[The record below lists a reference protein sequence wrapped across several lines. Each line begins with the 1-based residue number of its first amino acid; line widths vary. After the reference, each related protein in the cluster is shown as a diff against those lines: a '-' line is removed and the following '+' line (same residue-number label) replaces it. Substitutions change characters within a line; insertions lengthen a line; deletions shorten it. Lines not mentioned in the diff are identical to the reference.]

1 MQIHPVRNQIPTD
14 LAAQQA
20 QKAQE
25 AREAQR
31 PLSEKPVEQAAKA
44 AFYQAPDEYT
54 PQEPAEASGRYW
66 MDPSGEGPKVNFDQP
81 EKAPASKDAKGKPV
95 SVTTTD
101 TDQVDREIERARKK
115 VEDLQNQ
122 ASQAQ
127 GPQRERLERQ
137 LKQAQSELERKDND
151 AYRRQ
156 HAKIS

>member
-1 MQIHPVRNQIPTD
+1 
-14 LAAQQA
+14 
-20 QKAQE
+20 
-25 AREAQR
+25 
-31 PLSEKPVEQAAKA
+31 
-44 AFYQAPDEYT
+44 
-54 PQEPAEASGRYW
+54 

-81 EKAPASKDAKGKPV
+81 EEAPASKDAKGKPV
-95 SVTTTD
+95 NVTTTD
-101 TDQVDREIERARKK
+101 TDEVDREIERARKK

-151 AYRRQ
+151 TYRRQ